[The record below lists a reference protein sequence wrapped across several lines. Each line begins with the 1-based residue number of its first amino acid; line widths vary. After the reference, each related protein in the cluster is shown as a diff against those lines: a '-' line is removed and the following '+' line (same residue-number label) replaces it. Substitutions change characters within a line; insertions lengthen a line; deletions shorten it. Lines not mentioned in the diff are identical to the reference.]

1 MGDFPTALNFAAT
14 LRAQTLFLVR
24 NNKYAISTPVADQY
38 VADGVAPRA
47 VSFGIATARV
57 DGNDALAVLH
67 ATQQARK
74 YILEHKKPYFME
86 FMTYRVGD
94 HSTSDNS
101 AMYRHED
108 ERKEWKDKNDPI
120 KRLVKFLS
128 NIGYKDIPD
137 EAAERSAVRKQI
149 TEALHKSYKH
159 KFPSMLSLFDDVYD
173 KLPQHLQ
180 EQKEELKAHIE
191 AYGHKYDYLDK
202 HIQE

>member
-1 MGDFPTALNFAAT
+1 M
-14 LRAQTLFLVR
+14 
-24 NNKYAISTPVADQY
+24 
-38 VADGVAPRA
+38 
-47 VSFGIATARV
+47 
-57 DGNDALAVLH
+57 
-67 ATQQARK
+67 
-74 YILEHKKPYFME
+74 
-86 FMTYRVGD
+86 
-94 HSTSDNS
+94 
-101 AMYRHED
+101 
-108 ERKEWKDKNDPI
+108 
-120 KRLVKFLS
+120 VKFLS

-202 HIQE
+202 HLQE